1 MRLHTNV
8 YNLIGYHGRVLH
20 SLILQDSTRYA
31 YALATF
37 CPLIFIFAPFF
48 QYWLFHLYHKY
59 GHPWSQIIFPDR
71 DEYIKNLKWKK
82 KTEKP
87 EADLKYFCQFWKQV
101 EKESE
106 VKGMTNLA
114 VIGSVQSSILT
125 LESV

>member
-1 MRLHTNV
+1 MLV
-8 YNLIGYHGRVLH
+8 
-20 SLILQDSTRYA
+20 
-31 YALATF
+31 
-37 CPLIFIFAPFF
+37 PFF
-48 QYWLFHLYHKY
+48 QYWLFNIYHKY
-59 GHPWSQIIFPDR
+59 GHPWSQIIYSDR
-71 DEYIKNLKWKK
+71 DEYIKNFKRTKIP
-82 KTEKP
+82 EKP